1 MHFAAPTPDTP
12 QNPHRP
18 TPFDGPADSA
28 VGATIDRDSDSDI
41 EMPGTPSVRVDAA
54 AAEEAMRLHAS
65 CPPEEERGEAWVAA
79 EEEDDES
86 EAVAGSQSATPTP
99 PPPEGQ
105 QMMKRVDGGQRAR
118 VEMLSPVSVE
128 DKAEEKEREAPVLH
142 RSYAGSSPSMSYEFS
157 NVRLKPSSPSS
168 FLRSGSQFRG
178 TQHSERQ
185 VYEVQVE
192 IKHVDMRESSLCG
205 YLRIQG
211 LTEDHPTL
219 TTYFEGEI
227 IGSKYSF
234 LTKHDDWGSTDKVDL
249 EHWSKFQA
257 FRPFSK
263 AARRPNLHIPNLAQ
277 RENIFMRWKE
287 HFLVPDHRV
296 RTITGAS
303 FEGFYYICFNQ
314 RSGSV
319 SGIYFHAK
327 SEKFQ
332 QLELKHVPDRG
343 TYGAIE
349 FSRFNAAAIER
360 FTRADLPVLAS

>member
-1 MHFAAPTPDTP
+1 
-12 QNPHRP
+12 
-18 TPFDGPADSA
+18 
-28 VGATIDRDSDSDI
+28 
-41 EMPGTPSVRVDAA
+41 E
-54 AAEEAMRLHAS
+54 
-65 CPPEEERGEAWVAA
+65 
-79 EEEDDES
+79 ES
-86 EAVAGSQSATPTP
+86 EAVGGSQSATPTP
-99 PPPEGQ
+99 PPGDRVQDGQ
-105 QMMKRVDGGQRAR
+105 QMMKKVEGGRAR

-128 DKAEEKEREAPVLH
+128 EKGDEKEQEAPVLR

-157 NVRLKPSSPSS
+157 NVRVSAYDVTSDPW
-168 FLRSGSQFRG
+168 
-178 TQHSERQ
+178 EACAD
-185 VYEVQVE
+185 EC
-192 IKHVDMRESSLCG
+192 VDLAEAVVAIVVSAIGQPVSRHTTFGET
-205 YLRIQG
+205 G

-263 AARRPNLHIPNLAQ
+263 AARRGNLHIPNLAQ

-314 RSGSV
+314 RSGTV

-349 FSRFNAAAIER
+349 FR
-360 FTRADLPVLAS
+360 

>member
-1 MHFAAPTPDTP
+1 
-12 QNPHRP
+12 
-18 TPFDGPADSA
+18 
-28 VGATIDRDSDSDI
+28 
-41 EMPGTPSVRVDAA
+41 MPGTPSVRADAA

-65 CPPEEERGEAWVAA
+65 CPPEEERGETWVAA
-79 EEEDDES
+79 VEDDGS

-99 PPPEGQ
+99 PPDGQ
-105 QMMKRVDGGQRAR
+105 QMIKRVDGGQRAS

-128 DKAEEKEREAPVLH
+128 EKGEEKEQEAPVLR

-263 AARRPNLHIPNLAQ
+263 AARRGNLHIPNLAQ

-349 FSRFNAAAIER
+349 FS
-360 FTRADLPVLAS
+360 PASSTTAPFPFPIKEFGGFGGANGEAGGL